1 MGSSPTKLTGA
12 YYAGVGRG
20 PFYEDDLFFAQV
32 LSGGNTL
39 AVAAVADGMG
49 DGLGGLHAAQTA
61 IGVVKSLLLA
71 RLYSLR
77 GRRLSEL
84 ELGELLKESLQK
96 ANAQVLKQSI
106 QAPMG
111 ATLTVAV
118 FTDEFIIL
126 GHVGDCRAYR
136 LSDGQLER
144 LTQDHAV
151 GIALTR
157 RLGKDPTMQ
166 IDLRVEAIAPGQI
179 YILCS
184 NGLHGQLGEDEI
196 TRALETT
203 PTLADGCVRLACRAL
218 AKGGAEADS
227 ASIVGVE
234 VGQYPR
240 RPEIGSL
247 AVDELALSLAEAEP
261 VAEAARQEPPPNIRA
276 PEPPRFEAPPR
287 DKPPARRRDRT
298 QMAALLGL
306 GLLAM
311 LALALLVLGVLS
323 GLQETQG
330 SSQPEAPASF
340 AWPKLLV
347 GLIALGLPVASL
359 LWWRMGG
366 GSKALR
372 QAFERFRLK

>member
-96 ANAQVLKQSI
+96 ANAQVLKRSVE
-106 QAPMG
+106 APMG

-196 TRALETT
+196 ARALETT

-218 AKGGAEADS
+218 SKGGAEADS

-247 AVDELALSLAEAEP
+247 AVDELALGLAEAQP
-261 VAEAARQEPPPNIRA
+261 IAEAARQEPPPSIRA
-276 PEPPRFEAPPR
+276 PEPPPRGKPPTRPR
-287 DKPPARRRDRT
+287 DHA

-311 LALALLVLGVLS
+311 LALGLLALGVLS
-323 GLQETQG
+323 GLQDSPG
-330 SSQPEAPASF
+330 PSQPAAPTGF

-372 QAFERFRLK
+372 QAFERFKLK